1 MKAFAIFGPPGTG
14 KTTEMLRLVGEAQ
27 DRGYKANEI
36 GFFSFTKAAAGEAL
50 KRLGL
55 TRSDKISTLHSL
67 AFRAVGATPM
77 SMVDGYKLRKFGAK
91 AGISF
96 AGVSNDEY
104 GDQME
109 DGDKYLAIY
118 NLARSRMSDPQ
129 EEYYNSD
136 DRPGDFAQYMYCIES
151 YNSWKAAFGY
161 LDFTDLLEL
170 YCRRP
175 KNHGAKIL
183 FIDEAQDLSPLQWQM
198 IDKMLE
204 FPQVDEVTIA
214 GDDDQAIYE
223 WAGADP
229 HGMATF
235 AQRYEGDTHVLAQSY
250 RVPKAV
256 HDVARG
262 VVVRIRERVQKRYR
276 PAAHDGVVQTYG
288 TGFIPESIDHGD
300 DVLILC
306 RSHVT
311 KKDVEAALIA
321 IRKPYRNEGG
331 RPGLFDSHWAE
342 AIRALHKLMR
352 GESIS
357 QSEIEV
363 MAKVGTTETK
373 NDLNRRDFKAIAA
386 RGPERSFNIPLDH
399 VEFFRE
405 ADLSQSPTI
414 RISTIHSAK
423 GREARRVVLH
433 CGITARTHSAMDRNP
448 DQEHRVWY
456 VGVTRAKQ
464 QLDVV
469 GGYETDYEVIQ

>member
-1 MKAFAIFGPPGTG
+1 MKAYAIFGPPGTG
-14 KTTEMLRLVGEAQ
+14 KTTEMLRLVEEAK
-27 DRGYKANEI
+27 DRGYKPTEI

-67 AFRAVGATPM
+67 AFRSVGASPM
-77 SMVDGYKLRKFGAK
+77 SMVDGYKLRKLGSK
-91 AGISF
+91 IGISF

-109 DGDKYLAIY
+109 VGDHYLSIL
-118 NLARSRMSDPQ
+118 NLARSKMTDPEQ
-129 EEYYNSD
+129 EYYSSD
-136 DRPGDFAQYMYCIES
+136 ERPGDFAQFTFFIES
-151 YNSWKAAFGY
+151 YNSWKQAFGY
-161 LDFTDLLEL
+161 MDFTDLLEQ
-170 YCRRP
+170 YCLRP
-175 KNHGAKIL
+175 RNHGAKIL

-198 IDKMLE
+198 IDKMIE
-204 FPQVDEVTIA
+204 FPQVEEVTIA

-229 HGMATF
+229 HGMASF
-235 AQRYEGDTHVLAQSY
+235 ASRYDGESHVLAQSY
-250 RVPKAV
+250 RVPRAV

-262 VVVRIRERVQKRYR
+262 VVVRIGNRVQKRYR
-276 PAAHDGVVQTYG
+276 PAPREGVVQQFG
-288 TGFIPESIDHGD
+288 TGFVPESIDHGD

-311 KKDVEAALIA
+311 KKEVESALIA

-331 RPGLFDSHWAE
+331 RPGLFDSQWAD
-342 AIRALHKLMR
+342 AIRALHKLAR
-352 GESIS
+352 GQEIS
-357 QSEIEV
+357 QQELEL

-373 NDLNRRDFKAIAA
+373 NDLNRRDFKSVVA
-386 RGPERSFNIPLDH
+386 RGPERAFNIPLDH
-399 VEFFRE
+399 IDFFRE
-405 ADLSQSPTI
+405 ADLTQSPTI

-433 CGITARTHSAMDRNP
+433 CGITARTEQAMDKNP
-448 DQEHRVWY
+448 DQEARVWY
-456 VGVTRAKQ
+456 VGVTRAIE

-469 GGYETDYEVIQ
+469 GGYEKDYNVI